1 MKVTLIQQNII
12 WENREA
18 NLAQLD
24 ILLNKLN
31 PNDTNLIIL
40 PEMFTTGFSMN
51 TIKNAV
57 GMNSDEVNWL
67 INKAEIL
74 NSTIIGSMIINEDG
88 NRYNRLLIASK
99 DGIICQYDKRHLFR
113 MGNENQNYQAGKSI
127 QESNIMNWKV
137 RPLICYDLRFPV
149 WSRNDSNYHLL
160 VYVAN
165 WPASRADIWTSLLKA
180 RAIENQSYVIGVNR
194 VGTDGEGINYSG
206 DSVVFN
212 PKGEAI
218 LSLPANQETIMS
230 TELSMEELVSFKEK
244 FPAWRDAD
252 KFRITLY

>member
-1 MKVTLIQQNII
+1 MKVTLIQLDII
-12 WENREA
+12 WENHKA
-18 NLAQLD
+18 NLDKLD
-24 ILLNKLN
+24 NLLDNLN
-31 PNDTNLIIL
+31 PVDTDLIVL

-51 TIKNAV
+51 STKNAV
-57 GMNSDEVNWL
+57 EMNSDEVNWL
-67 INKAEIL
+67 INKAKIL
-74 NSTIIGSMIINEDG
+74 NTTIIGSMIINEDG

-113 MGNENQNYQAGKSI
+113 MGNENQNYKAGMSI
-127 QESNIMNWKV
+127 QEATIMNWKV

-165 WPASRADIWTSLLKA
+165 WPASRSDIWTSLLKA
-180 RAIENQSYVIGVNR
+180 RAIENQAYVIGVNR

-218 LSLPANQETIMS
+218 LSLPANKETIMS
-230 TELSMEELVSFKEK
+230 TELSLEDLISFKEK
-244 FPAWRDAD
+244 FPAWMDAD
-252 KFRITLY
+252 QFTISL